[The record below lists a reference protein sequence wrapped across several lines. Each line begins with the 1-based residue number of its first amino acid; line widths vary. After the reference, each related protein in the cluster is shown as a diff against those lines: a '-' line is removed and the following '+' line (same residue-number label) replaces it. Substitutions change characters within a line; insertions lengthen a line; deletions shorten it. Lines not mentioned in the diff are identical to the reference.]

1 MGEVVGECMST
12 YKQNLISLVPYGVNS
27 RKYKAKRDKKGR
39 VVVKLK
45 KGKKKYTYKFNEEAG
60 VIL

>member
-12 YKQNLISLVPYGVNS
+12 YRQNLISLVPYGVNS

>member
-12 YKQNLISLVPYGVNS
+12 YRQNLISLVPYGVNS

-60 VIL
+60 VIF

>member
-1 MGEVVGECMST
+1 MGEVVGEYMST

-27 RKYKAKRDKKGR
+27 RKYKAKKDKKGR
-39 VVVKLK
+39 TVVKLK
-45 KGKKKYTYKFNEEAG
+45 KGKKRYTFKFDKDAG